1 MIRFC
6 FLVLALAFTTGTVH
20 AGEDVQLLDARGKTL
35 GPSQIDRVSIRKS
48 CGGCHDVDERA
59 KSLHYNRSNPTAD
72 AEAGDCL
79 SCHLEGAAFNADGT
93 IKKVPAA
100 VTDESCANCHS
111 DVAEGIAKGVHGRR
125 DKRPGDHPNCTTCHG
140 ADPHKITP
148 VSKMTRRDK
157 AALCSSCHTDSAR
170 MERYKVS
177 TEAVSS
183 YEASFH
189 GKYVLRFGN
198 GKAATCTDCHEH
210 HRVLASVNCE
220 APTNRSGITKTCS
233 KCHSG
238 AKRSFCMSGAN
249 HLWLKMDEHPLLRLE
264 HLFLRVL
271 TYGVLALLLGLIAL
285 DLRRK
290 AFCPGCRPRA
300 GRLAAWMVA
309 TSLSALTAG
318 IVMAVVGAQGAEWA
332 WTVAIGTMALAYIVY
347 FIRRRGPK
355 PDPSE
360 KTYMRFSAAQRA
372 QHIALAASFT
382 VLVLTGMP
390 IRFAEVG
397 WSHYLHLLFGGIE
410 GARIAHRV
418 AAFVM
423 TGTWI
428 WHCFHLIY
436 LWRKAGFSLRSWT
449 MVPTRKDFADFV
461 DTVKYGLGLRDQPP
475 QYDRFQFREKFDYFA
490 VYWGMPIM
498 VLSGLVL
505 WFPVYFGNTL
515 SQFAFAVAYI
525 AHSDE
530 ALLALLAILVWH
542 LYNTHFDPEHFPM
555 SKVWYSGALTDSE
568 MQREHPVEKARID
581 KAED

>member
-1 MIRFC
+1 MLRC
-6 FLVLALAFTTGTVH
+6 LMLLLALAAAPAL
-20 AGEDVQLLDARGKTL
+20 AGEDVQPRDAQGTALR
-35 GPSQIDRVSIRKS
+35 PSQIDRVSIRKS
-48 CGGCHDVDERA
+48 CGGCHDVNERA
-59 KSLHYNRSNPTAD
+59 ESLHYNRSDPTAD
-72 AEAGDCL
+72 AQTADCL
-79 SCHLEGAAFNADGT
+79 SCHLKGAAFAADGT

-100 VTDESCANCHS
+100 VTDESCANCHP
-111 DVAEGIAKGVHGRR
+111 DVAEGLAQGVHGRR
-125 DKRPGDHPNCTTCHG
+125 DKKPGDHPNCITCHG
-140 ADPHKITP
+140 GDPHNIVP

-157 AALCSSCHTDSAR
+157 AALCSSCHRDSAR

-177 TEAVSS
+177 TEAVPS
-183 YEASFH
+183 YEAGYH
-189 GKYVLRFGN
+189 GKYLLRFGDDRS
-198 GKAATCTDCHEH
+198 ATCTDCHEH
-210 HRVLASVNCE
+210 HRVLDPANYNS
-220 APTNRSGITKTCS
+220 PINRNGITKTCS
-233 KCHSG
+233 QCHSG
-238 AKRSFCMSGAN
+238 ASLSFCMSGAN

-264 HLFLRVL
+264 HLSLRVL
-271 TYGVLALLLGLIAL
+271 TYGVLAFLLGLIAL

-290 AFCPGCRPRA
+290 VFCPQCRPRA
-300 GRLAAWMVA
+300 GRLAASMVA
-309 TSLSALTAG
+309 ASLSALTAG
-318 IVMAVVGAQGAEWA
+318 IVMAVVGAEGAEWA
-332 WTVAIGTMALAYIVY
+332 WTVAVGTMALAYVVY
-347 FIRRRGPK
+347 FIRRIGPK
-355 PDPSE
+355 GDPSE
-360 KTYMRFSAAQRA
+360 QTYVRFTASQRA

-390 IRFAEVG
+390 LRFAEVG
-397 WSHYLHLLFGGIE
+397 WSHYLHLLFGGFE

-418 AAFVM
+418 AAVVL

-428 WHCFHLIY
+428 WHGFHLIY

-555 SKVWYSGALTDSE
+555 SKVWYSGVLTDSE
-568 MQREHPVEKARID
+568 MQREHPVEKSRID
-581 KAED
+581 KVGD